1 MIKKER
7 FILKPLVKR
16 LITAVL
22 CASTLTAPVFLT
34 GCSVSKIA
42 NGVQKGVQKGQDQ
55 DVKVFNNY
63 IEAISNFNDHT
74 ITFSFANTPTIQ
86 KLKSGEHLTSF
97 SAPDFKE
104 LQEDLQKAK
113 EAGVP
118 YDDMKEPLDKVLASL
133 DQIVPVANE
142 LHSYYDAKT
151 YTTDNYAK
159 EQQLGAKYVQLYE
172 QFYVVYPALH
182 DIVRKHNTENQQE
195 QLKALKDSGKK
206 NAAAAQEAHL
216 RITTVL
222 DNFEVGKQIDVNAV
236 NQELQGISDVANAVS
251 SEEYEQTKQSL
262 NRTIGAIRTFMADQ
276 NGNHYNE
283 MIEEYN
289 DFIDDMNHLDVTKL
303 DK

>member
-22 CASTLTAPVFLT
+22 CASTLTAPLFLT
-34 GCSVSKIA
+34 GCSVSKVA
-42 NGVQKGVQKGQDQ
+42 NGVQKGQDQ

-182 DIVRKHNTENQQE
+182 DIVRKHNTENQQK
-195 QLKALKDSGKK
+195 QLKALKDSGKV

-262 NRTIGAIRTFMADQ
+262 NRTIGAIRTFMAAQ
-276 NGNHYNE
+276 NTENYND
-283 MIEEYN
+283 MIEAYN

>member
-1 MIKKER
+1 M
-7 FILKPLVKR
+7 KPLVKR

-42 NGVQKGVQKGQDQ
+42 NGVQNGVQKGQDQ

-63 IEAISNFNDHT
+63 IEAISDFNDRAL
-74 ITFSFANTPTIQ
+74 TFDFANTPTIQ
-86 KLKSGEHLTSF
+86 GLKSGQHLTSF
-97 SAPDFKE
+97 SSPDFKE
-104 LQEDLQKAK
+104 LQDNLQKAK
-113 EAGVP
+113 TDGVP
-118 YDDMKEPLDKVLASL
+118 YDDMKEPLDKVLAVL

-142 LHSYYDAKT
+142 LNSYYEAKT

-159 EQQLGAKYVQLYE
+159 EQQLGQKYVQLYE

-195 QLKALKDSGKK
+195 QLKALKDSGKV
-206 NAAAAQEAHL
+206 NAAAAQEVYL
-216 RITTVL
+216 RLAAVL
-222 DNFEVGKQIDVNAV
+222 DNFGEGKQIDVNAV
-236 NQELQGISDVANAVS
+236 NQELQSISDVANTVN
-251 SEEYEQTKQSL
+251 SEDYEHIKQSL
-262 NRTIGAIRTFMADQ
+262 NQTIGAIRTFMADQ